1 VGTLVAR
8 VLLAVPVLLAAPASA
23 APVKSSVGTQPV
35 TAAMPPSVPAP
46 QEGLSALTSLSMLP
60 RLNTTG
66 RAGHFSS
73 YDRTGGNADYGH
85 PLYRDAEGNDVL
97 AEVDR
102 PGAISRMWFT
112 GMDLNHVLR
121 VYFNG
126 EPTPRLQRP
135 LGEIF
140 AGTHSPFLAPLVA
153 DDAASSG
160 GFVSYVPLEFAHSVR
175 VTIDGLGSGYYNID
189 YHWYD
194 PGTPLTTWTP
204 ALDVTAAQAQWASA
218 GTPPVPPPGSMT
230 RSGTVTAA
238 AGGVS
243 YLAEL
248 DGPGVISR
256 LTLALP
262 AVWPL
267 AGGTPLTASRTAH
280 LLNDLRLRIFWDG
293 AATPSV
299 DAPLGPLFSVGAD
312 GPRLVQGLAA
322 GMTADGTLYLNF
334 PMPFAGHASLQLL
347 NTGDRAVPSVGWSVT
362 SAPTGDSFADLG
374 YFSTQYR
381 SDDPPL
387 GQDTVVLDTDGA
399 GKLVGVVDSTS
410 GANLFFLEGDERVL
424 TDDIRTPVVSGTG
437 TEDFFN
443 GGWYFNHGP
452 YSGPV
457 SGNTAQIY
465 QPGTVAVAAYRH
477 LLDDAIPFNRH
488 LRFTIEHGGVNDE
501 AAARVDRLAYYYRQA
516 EPRML
521 LSDVAAAGGP
531 TSERA
536 HAPINNRASPP
547 AM

>member
-1 VGTLVAR
+1 MCIRDRLLPLKQAVPPTEDHGGGVGRGEQASPHSVSPAVGVIPRSVTGSDTQPDADSGIRPRGRSTRTGQPGRWSRRGVRGQGVGTLVAR
-8 VLLAVPVLLAAPASA
+8 VLLAVPASA
-23 APVKSSVGTQPV
+23 APVKSSVVTHAV

-46 QEGLSALTSLSMLP
+46 QEGLSALTSLSVLP
-60 RLNTTG
+60 RLNTTE

-112 GMDLNHVLR
+112 GLDLNHVLR

-312 GPRLVQGLAA
+312 GPR
-322 GMTADGTLYLNF
+322 
-334 PMPFAGHASLQLL
+334 
-347 NTGDRAVPSVGWSVT
+347 
-362 SAPTGDSFADLG
+362 
-374 YFSTQYR
+374 
-381 SDDPPL
+381 
-387 GQDTVVLDTDGA
+387 
-399 GKLVGVVDSTS
+399 
-410 GANLFFLEGDERVL
+410 
-424 TDDIRTPVVSGTG
+424 
-437 TEDFFN
+437 
-443 GGWYFNHGP
+443 
-452 YSGPV
+452 PV
-457 SGNTAQIY
+457 SYT
-465 QPGTVAVAAYRH
+465 
-477 LLDDAIPFNRH
+477 H
-488 LRFTIEHGGVNDE
+488 LR
-501 AAARVDRLAYYYRQA
+501 
-516 EPRML
+516 
-521 LSDVAAAGGP
+521 
-531 TSERA
+531 
-536 HAPINNRASPP
+536 
-547 AM
+547 